1 MTTKITMSASS
12 EQMRDKDLHYLEVR
26 SLKKAFSMRDGTKL
40 PVVDVPNFNL
50 NKGQQLAIFGKSGS
64 GKSTF
69 LNLLAGILKANSG
82 SIKIDN
88 TDLTELPESGRDLV
102 RSKVM
107 GYVFQSFH
115 LLQGCTALENVLVAM
130 AVNGNANEKKAKELL
145 SFVDMSERENSLPAQ
160 LSIGQQQR
168 VGIARA
174 LANSPKLILADEPTG
189 SLDPE
194 NASRSIEL
202 LKSLCK
208 ANGCALI
215 VVSHDPSIIN
225 CFEHSMKWED
235 LNKVGKEEK

>member
-1 MTTKITMSASS
+1 MTTKIKMSASS

-26 SLKKAFSMRDGTKL
+26 SLKKAFSMKDGTKL

-82 SIKIDN
+82 NIKIDN

-130 AVNGNANEKKAKELL
+130 AIKGNANEKKAKELL

-235 LNKVGKEEK
+235 INKVGKEDK

>member
-1 MTTKITMSASS
+1 MPASS

-40 PVVDVPNFNL
+40 PVVDVPTFNL
-50 NKGQQLAIFGKSGS
+50 RTGQQLAIFGKSGS

-88 TDLTELPESGRDLV
+88 TDLTELPESGRDLI
-102 RSKVM
+102 RSRVM

-115 LLQGCTALENVLVAM
+115 LLQGCTALENVLVTM
-130 AVNGNANEKKAKELL
+130 AVNGNANEDEAKELL
-145 SFVDMSERENSLPAQ
+145 SLVDMSERENSLPSQ

-215 VVSHDPSIIN
+215 VVSHDPNTIN

-235 LNKVGKEEK
+235 LNKAGKEDK

>member
-1 MTTKITMSASS
+1 MATKITMSASS

-26 SLKKAFSMRDGTKL
+26 SLKKAFSMRDGTEL
-40 PVVDVPNFNL
+40 PVVDVPTFNL
-50 NKGQQLAIFGKSGS
+50 STGQQLAIFGKSGS

-69 LNLLAGILKANSG
+69 LNLLAGILNANSG
-82 SIKIDN
+82 SIKIGK
-88 TDLTELPESGRDLV
+88 TDLTELSESGRDLI
-102 RSKVM
+102 RARTM

-130 AVNGNANEKKAKELL
+130 AVNGNANEDKAKELL
-145 SFVDMSERENSLPAQ
+145 SLVDMSERENSLPSQ

-215 VVSHDPSIIN
+215 VVSHDPNVIN

-235 LNKVGKEEK
+235 FNKVGKEDK